1 MSQPRRPVVA
11 VVGSINMDFVVQS
24 SKFPLPGETVLGGS
38 IEYFPGGKGANQAV
52 AAARLGAQVTMIG
65 AVGSDVFGGKL
76 LSILEAEGIST
87 EGVRET
93 QGASGIAS
101 IIVSSGENA
110 IIVVPG
116 ANGEL
121 SPEDVE
127 ANSGLIEKADIVLVQ
142 LEIPL
147 PTVEAALK
155 IAKRMGKKTILNPAP
170 AAAFPNEWLQLA
182 DIVTPNET
190 ELAAL
195 IEAEPGTDDAAAAL
209 QTAMRALQDRGANAV
224 LITLGANGA
233 AMLTSDGEYIQVPGR
248 KVDVVD
254 TTGAG
259 DCFHGALAAAWASGQ
274 PLPEALAFAIG
285 ASALSVTKAGAQ
297 TGMPTRQELD
307 AWTQN

>member
-1 MSQPRRPVVA
+1 
-11 VVGSINMDFVVQS
+11 MDFVVQS
-24 SKFPLPGETVLGGS
+24 SKFPLPGQTVLGSS

-52 AAARLGAQVTMIG
+52 AAARVGAQVTMIG
-65 AVGSDVFGGKL
+65 AVGSDVFGEKL
-76 LSILEAEGIST
+76 LSILQAEGIST
-87 EGVRET
+87 EGVRVT

-101 IIVSSGENA
+101 ITVSSGENT

-121 SPEDVE
+121 TPEDVE
-127 ANSGLIEKADIVLVQ
+127 ANSHLIEEADIVLVQ

-147 PTVEAALK
+147 RTVEAALK
-155 IAKRMGKKTILNPAP
+155 TAKRLGKKTILNPAP
-170 AAAFPNEWLQLA
+170 AAVFPNEWLQLA

-195 IEAEPGTDDAAAAL
+195 IQAESGLQDTAAL
-209 QTAMRALQDRGANAV
+209 QNAMQALQDRGANAV

-233 AMLTSDGEYIQVPGR
+233 AMLSAHGQYVHVPGH
-248 KVDVVD
+248 KVEVVD

-274 PLPEALAFAIG
+274 PLPDALAFAIK

-297 TGMPTRQELD
+297 TGMPSRVELD
-307 AWTQN
+307 TWKSS